1 MMNQAEDGTVRQI
14 ATVVFVQIQRSPM
27 KAGTGYERVYDPAP
41 LLRIDRILLTGD
53 GIYGIAAQGEQ
64 VIDVHH
70 VGHPQS
76 RFRGDNRISF
86 GFLEHYASMR
96 QRFGSHLVDGVAGE
110 NILLR
115 TVGERFALYGSGR
128 LVLKNRAGDVVAE
141 LASVI
146 PAPPCREFSEY
157 CARFPLEPHEL
168 KATLQFLGEGMRG
181 YYAELADPQQS
192 VLVQAG
198 DTLWSV

>member
-1 MMNQAEDGTVRQI
+1 
-14 ATVVFVQIQRSPM
+14 M
-27 KAGTGYERVYDPAP
+27 KVGAGYERAYNPAP
-41 LLRIDRILLTGD
+41 LLRVDRILLTGD
-53 GIYGIAAQGEQ
+53 GIYGVAAHEQ
-64 VIDVHH
+64 IIDVHH
-70 VGHPQS
+70 ASHPQS

-86 GFLEHYASMR
+86 GFLEHYVSMR
-96 QRFGSHLVDGVAGE
+96 QRFGSHLIDGAAGE

-115 TVGERFALYGSGR
+115 MAEERFALHGSER
-128 LVLKNRAGDVVAE
+128 LLLKSREGDVVAE

-168 KATLQFLGEGMRG
+168 KATLQFLGDGRRG
-181 YYAELADPQQS
+181 YYAALANPQQRIT
-192 VLVQAG
+192 VQAG